1 MLPRALRLAGRF
13 PRLYKLL
20 WADERLTALEE
31 LFARMQQ
38 AMEYQRNGLENQRS
52 ALNAQRASLEN
63 QAAILRGQSELNL
76 EQLDMLKS
84 SLDVPREL
92 VEEFF
97 GWKAR
102 NPVPERPLV
111 SVAVATY
118 NRAEVLTRRCIPSV
132 LGQTYE
138 NLELIVV
145 GDHCTDGT
153 EEAVSRIDDPRL
165 KFVNLPEKSVYPED
179 PRRRWMV
186 AGTPPTN
193 EAFSMARGDYITQLD
208 DDDEYLP
215 ERLEKL
221 VAFAGRERVRLRM
234 APLLGRGGRRR
245 AAGKGREFLLR
256 AGDERVG
263 LLPVLVQEDRGG
275 HRVSPADGAGRLEQ
289 VSQDQV
295 HKPGLHAL
303 SRAAAPVP
311 QVERG
316 TRWIT

>member
-1 MLPRALRLAGRF
+1 M
-13 PRLYKLL
+13 YKLL
-20 WADERLTALEE
+20 WADDRLVALEE
-31 LFARMQQ
+31 RDDRMQK
-38 AMEYQRNGLENQRS
+38 AMEYQRNGLENQRV
-52 ALNAQRASLEN
+52 ALNSQRSSLEN
-63 QAAILRGQSELNL
+63 QAAILRDQSELNL

-84 SLDVPREL
+84 SLDVPQEL

-118 NRAEVLTRRCIPSV
+118 NRAEVLTERCIPSV
-132 LGQTYE
+132 LGQSYE

-145 GDHCTDGT
+145 GDHCTDET
-153 EEAVSRIDDPRL
+153 EEAVARIDDPRL

-221 VAFAGRERVRLRM
+221 VSFAGENECDFVWHPYWVEEDGEQRLVKAESFSYGQVTNASAFYRSWFKNIEADIESHRLM
-234 APLLGRGGRRR
+234 EPGDWNRFRKIKYIGSVCMRCPEPLLRY
-245 AAGKGREFLLR
+245 
-256 AGDERVG
+256 
-263 LLPVLVQEDRGG
+263 
-275 HRVSPADGAGRLEQ
+275 HR
-289 VSQDQV
+289 
-295 HKPGLHAL
+295 
-303 SRAAAPVP
+303 
-311 QVERG
+311 
-316 TRWIT
+316 

>member
-13 PRLYKLL
+13 PQLYKLL
-20 WADERLTALEE
+20 WADERLVALEE
-31 LFARMQQ
+31 MFDRMQQ
-38 AMEYQRNGLENQRS
+38 AMEYQRNGLENQRV
-52 ALNAQRASLEN
+52 ALNSQRSSLEN
-63 QAAILRGQSELNL
+63 QAAILRDQSELNL

-84 SLDVPREL
+84 SLDVPQEL

-118 NRAEVLTRRCIPSV
+118 NRAEVLTERCIPSV

-145 GDHCTDGT
+145 GDHCTDET
-153 EEAVSRIDDPRL
+153 EEAVARIDDPRL

-193 EAFSMARGDYITQLD
+193 KAFSMARGDYITQLD

-221 VAFAGRERVRLRM
+221 VAFAMENECDFVWHPYWVEEDEEQRLVKAESFSYGQVTNASAFYRSWFKNIEADIESHRLM
-234 APLLGRGGRRR
+234 EPGDWNRFRKIKYIGPVCMRCPEPLLRY
-245 AAGKGREFLLR
+245 
-256 AGDERVG
+256 
-263 LLPVLVQEDRGG
+263 
-275 HRVSPADGAGRLEQ
+275 HR
-289 VSQDQV
+289 
-295 HKPGLHAL
+295 
-303 SRAAAPVP
+303 
-311 QVERG
+311 
-316 TRWIT
+316 